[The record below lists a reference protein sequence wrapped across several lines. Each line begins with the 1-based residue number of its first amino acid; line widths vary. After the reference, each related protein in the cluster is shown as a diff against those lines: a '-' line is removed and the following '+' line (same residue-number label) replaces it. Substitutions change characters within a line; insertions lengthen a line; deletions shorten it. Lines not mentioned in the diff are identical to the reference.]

1 MVRQEPVLAPPP
13 VGAASVRP
21 IGAGGRY
28 TLFVRRAFSILM
40 ASAGLAAVATAQPSG
55 TTKPAA
61 KPPQLPATSKPAS
74 PNGNPDPRAANLDAM
89 SAATRLIDQLAN
101 EGLETAVLVGLPTPG
116 ERQRVAQIGREAIAR
131 LAQAEVELSS
141 RATTMAAVDPD
152 GAKRIRQFDLAIRLP
167 LLRARAALLVGVA
180 ERDLARLSGAVDLL
194 ESVDPIAVGPA
205 ALRRVNLALAL
216 YHRAVLMGVMPGQ
229 ESADMKRSV
238 EMLRWIG
245 EARVGDDPAS
255 NVPPVLLAE
264 AWFAAVR
271 VFSYK
276 DASLSV
282 AQRAGDAESRP
293 PFVGGS
299 SAADP
304 GMLLR
309 HAQVRAAAMAS
320 LWSGG
325 GRVSGFPT
333 VIAPIEAAAKPS
345 KLGLN
350 DDQCRAIRDEL
361 IGRAAGAVLEAGG
374 NSSELPT
381 AALVA
386 WGGVLAREPGMRGRA
401 IDLLDEACARPDIK
415 VVGLAAEANMH
426 AALALSQSSDAADR
440 VFAVARLIEAIEQG
454 LKEPRRG
461 AILSVL
467 PGLAQQGV
475 LAAEA
480 APSRNPELIAKAGQL
495 RLTALKLAG
504 RGSAGGLALAESELR
519 QHPEPDAAVLARALD
534 ALSAVASDAP
544 EAARAAQLG
553 AAAVEAALVRARKEL
568 AKFPT
573 AESSGALARVAQ
585 LGIDWHT
592 ARKEPA
598 GAARAKVAL
607 AEAMVAAGDKRAVD
621 LYRELLSIE
630 PPPDQP
636 LRMTVGLAR
645 AQRASG
651 DVVGAFATYRGMVEL
666 LEEEPTKRPE
676 YFVAW
681 ADMLQ
686 VLASDNATGH
696 RNGQIKLRITQL
708 RSIDPE
714 LGSPEAKETIEM
726 VETMI
731 KG

>member
-1 MVRQEPVLAPPP
+1 
-13 VGAASVRP
+13 
-21 IGAGGRY
+21 
-28 TLFVRRAFSILM
+28 
-40 ASAGLAAVATAQPSG
+40 
-55 TTKPAA
+55 
-61 KPPQLPATSKPAS
+61 
-74 PNGNPDPRAANLDAM
+74 M

-229 ESADMKRSV
+229 DSADMKRSV

-415 VVGLAAEANMH
+415 VIGLAAEANMH
-426 AALALSQSSDAADR
+426 AALALSQSGDAADR

-475 LAAEA
+475 LAAEGG
-480 APSRNPELIAKAGQL
+480 SGGGSKNPELVAKAGQL
-495 RLTALKLAG
+495 RLAALKLAG
-504 RGSAGGLALAESELR
+504 RGSAGGLALAENELR
-519 QHPEPDAAVLARALD
+519 QHPEPDAEALARALD

-544 EAARAAQLG
+544 EAARASQLG

-573 AESSGALARVAQ
+573 PQSSGALARVAQ
-585 LGIDWHT
+585 LGIDWHA

-607 AEAMVAAGDKRAVD
+607 AEALVAAGDKRAVD

-651 DVVGAFATYRGMVEL
+651 DVVGAFATYRGLVEL
-666 LEEEPTKRPE
+666 LEEEPSKRPE